1 MTAGARWRAGE
12 HGVVAVVPVK
22 DLDLAKSRLL
32 LDPDRRAA
40 LALAVAQDVLAALL
54 ATPEV
59 AHVVVVTG
67 DPLVLAHARRAGAS
81 VVDDPGEG
89 LDAAVAAGAV
99 AAGAVAAAER
109 CAACGLLVVPADL
122 PCLRPADLAAVL
134 RMARRLPG
142 AVVPDRSG
150 TGTTML
156 VHRGDAPVVTAYGPG
171 SAARHAALGLTVLGG
186 APDRARLDVDTLE
199 DLEAATVLGLGV
211 HTACVVAGPLGLRR
225 PRTPPTR

>member
-1 MTAGARWRAGE
+1 MTARGPAGE

-22 DLDLAKSRLL
+22 DLGLAKSRLL
-32 LDPDRRAA
+32 LDPGRRAA

-54 ATPEV
+54 STPEV
-59 AHVVVVTG
+59 VHVVVVTG

-81 VVDDPGEG
+81 VVDDPGGG
-89 LDAAVAAGAV
+89 LDAAVAAGAT
-99 AAGAVAAAER
+99 AAAER

-122 PCLRPADLAAVL
+122 PCLRPADVATVL
-134 RMARRLPG
+134 HLARRVPA
-142 AVVPDRSG
+142 AVVPDRWG